1 MQYQLPSQQNM
12 YSFKWNSSVFPCTP
26 EKLLSQMRP
35 HASINKIPFSAVC
48 VSKNKPVKQKILLLR
63 EIKRTASAAYLKPFP
78 RLDAPFCLHTLV
90 HMAAGNNPIAAPNL
104 DTSAAQIEY
113 IRLDGE
119 HLPITAFSSQLGR
132 YFSTEMA
139 GRSWRSRGMT
149 AIGLVFLF
157 SCLRGIEQPNRHHI
171 LNKHTHPDTS
181 VSFASMR

>member
-1 MQYQLPSQQNM
+1 MP
-12 YSFKWNSSVFPCTP
+12 
-26 EKLLSQMRP
+26 LLT
-35 HASINKIPFSAVC
+35 KFLFSAVC

-63 EIKRTASAAYLKPFP
+63 EIKRTASAAYLK
-78 RLDAPFCLHTLV
+78 LDAPFCLHTLV

-119 HLPITAFSSQLGR
+119 HLPITAFSPQLGR

-149 AIGLVFLF
+149 AIGLVFLL
-157 SCLRGIEQPNRHHI
+157 SCLLGIKQPNRHHI
-171 LNKHTHPDTS
+171 LNNNTHPDTP